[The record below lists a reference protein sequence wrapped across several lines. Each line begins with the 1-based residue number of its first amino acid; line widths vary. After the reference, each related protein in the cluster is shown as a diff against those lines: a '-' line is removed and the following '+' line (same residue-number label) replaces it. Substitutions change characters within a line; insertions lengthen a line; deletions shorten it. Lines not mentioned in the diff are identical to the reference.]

1 MDIPILVLVNEF
13 SASASEIT
21 AGALRDHGL
30 AEILGVKSFGK
41 GSVQQLYPFSDGSA
55 LKLTIAKFYTPSG
68 YVINKQGL
76 EPDIKVEMEP
86 RYVGRGDKD
95 TQLLKAVEVLKSKKI
110 SKDGGG
116 AGS

>member
-1 MDIPILVLVNEF
+1 MLVNEY

-30 AEILGVKSFGK
+30 AKLVGNKSFGK

-68 YVINKQGL
+68 YVINKHGL
-76 EPDIKVEMEP
+76 EPDVKIEMEP
-86 RYVGRGDKD
+86 KYVGRGEKD
-95 TQLLKAVEVLKSKKI
+95 VQLKKAVEVLKTQIQTAKVP
-110 SKDGGG
+110 
-116 AGS
+116 AGVGS